1 MEELRGPPYAALM
14 QQSPALTLMHCAELI
29 EIL

>member
-14 QQSPALTLMHCAELI
+14 QQSPALILMHCAELI